1 MRLHAS
7 SPLLRYG
14 VAVVCAA
21 LAIGARGVMA
31 SARGLD
37 FTYLTAHPAV
47 LLSAW
52 VGGFGPGLVTTVLYA
67 LYAVY
72 RWLAPIGTFAVA
84 GLGDRIALGDLL
96 FMGVAIS
103 ALNEVLQRRERYVQN
118 VLEGVTDA
126 FAVFDRKW
134 RFRVVNE
141 PMLRLTRR
149 RRREIRGRP
158 IWKVSPEL
166 VGTEFEAH
174 ARRAVVTGHPE
185 RFEFLYPGL
194 GAWAEVH
201 CYPSRAGVAMY
212 LRDIAAKKQIE
223 QVSSRLAAIVESSD
237 DAIVS
242 KDINGV
248 IQSWNEAAE
257 RMFGW
262 SAEEAV
268 GRHITLIIPTERH
281 HEEDRVLERIR
292 AGLKVD
298 HFETIR
304 VRKDGRL
311 LDVSL
316 TVSPIRDANGRIVGA
331 SKIARDI
338 TAQKQSERDLARML
352 AREQAARADAE
363 AANRAKDDFLTTLS
377 HELRTPLNAVY
388 GWAAMLQKGQLDAAT
403 LHKAIDA
410 IMRNANAQVQLIDD
424 LLDVS
429 RIATGKLRL
438 GLQPVNLQAVVDAAV
453 EAIRPA
459 AMAKGVHLDL
469 SLDATAPP
477 VSGDANRLQQVVWN
491 LLSNAVKFTPSGGR
505 VEVSLRRVDS
515 HLQVAVSDTGAGIAP
530 DFLPHVFERFRQADS
545 SSTRTHGGLGLGLT
559 LVKQLVE
566 LHGGTVM
573 AESPGPG
580 RGATFTITLPPQGT
594 GVRMFPD
601 RSADSVLTLP
611 MASAMALEG
620 MRVLVID
627 DDLDGVHL
635 LSIILEQAGASVQTA
650 QSAAEGFAQLTAA
663 PPDVLIS
670 DIEMPGEDGYALIG
684 RIRALEPERG
694 GRVPAI
700 ALTAY
705 GRREDRLRAIAA
717 GFSMHVPKPVDPT
730 ELVTLVASLAHR

>member
-21 LAIGARGVMA
+21 LAIGARVVIAIMW
-31 SARGLD
+31 GLD
-37 FTYLTAHPAV
+37 FTYLTAYPAV

-52 VGGFGPGLVTTVLYA
+52 VGGFGPGLLTTVLYA

-72 RWLAPIGTFAVA
+72 RWLAPVGTFNLA
-84 GLGDRIALGDLL
+84 GLGDQIALGGFL

-103 ALNEVLQRRERYVQN
+103 ALNEILQRRERYVQN

-149 RRREIRGRP
+149 RRREIRRRP
-158 IWKVSPEL
+158 IWQVSPEL

-174 ARRAVVTGHPE
+174 ARRALVTGQPE

-194 GAWAEVH
+194 GAWAEIH
-201 CYPSRAGVAMY
+201 FYPSRAGVAMY
-212 LRDIAAKKQIE
+212 VRDIAAKKQIE
-223 QVSSRLAAIVESSD
+223 QMSSRLAAIVESSD

-242 KDINGV
+242 KDVNGV

-262 SAEEAV
+262 TAEEAV
-268 GRHITLIIPTERH
+268 GRHITLIIPTDRH
-281 HEEDRVLERIR
+281 HEEDRVLGRIR
-292 AGLKVD
+292 NGLKVD
-298 HFETIR
+298 HFETVR

-403 LHKAIDA
+403 LQKAIDA

-438 GLQPVNLQAVVDAAV
+438 DLQSVNLQAVIDAAV
-453 EAIRPA
+453 EAVRPA

-469 SLDATAPP
+469 SMDATAPP

-505 VEVSLRRVDS
+505 VGVSLRRVDS
-515 HLQVAVSDTGAGIAP
+515 HLAVSVSDTGAGIAP

-573 AESPGPG
+573 AESPGTG

-601 RSADSVLTLP
+601 RSGDSVLALPTTGAMTLKD
-611 MASAMALEG
+611 

-627 DDLDGVHL
+627 DDIDGVSL

-650 QSAAEGFAQLTAA
+650 QSAAEAFARFTAA

-730 ELVTLVASLAHR
+730 ELVTLVASLARR